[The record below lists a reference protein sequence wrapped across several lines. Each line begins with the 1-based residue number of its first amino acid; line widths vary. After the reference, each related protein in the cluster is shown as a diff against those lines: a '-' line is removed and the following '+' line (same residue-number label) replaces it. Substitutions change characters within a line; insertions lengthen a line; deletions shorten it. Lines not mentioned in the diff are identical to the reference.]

1 MLSGFWLLR
10 VGVWVN
16 LLKRKI
22 FRKIFFLDIFDLIW
36 CIFHLILVGILSI
49 LILSIKN
56 GGGGKGGG
64 VLLNGQNLLNVTK
77 NICWQ
82 SLSLSDL
89 TSHFDDFL
97 RWYEILNSELTVSKN
112 CNHLLTERIVQLE
125 RNAISN
131 AHSIS
136 LPWITGDKSCSCV
149 YAPFWRSQPHL
160 AGFEL
165 SFQ

>member
-1 MLSGFWLLR
+1 MYFSFDFGWYSIHF
-10 VGVWVN
+10 
-16 LLKRKI
+16 
-22 FRKIFFLDIFDLIW
+22 DIVHQERGW
-36 CIFHLILVGILSI
+36 GE
-49 LILSIKN
+49 
-56 GGGGKGGG
+56 GGGGG
-64 VLLNGQNLLNVTK
+64 LNGQNLLNVTK
-77 NICWQ
+77 VICWQ

>member
-1 MLSGFWLLR
+1 MYFSFDFGWYSIDF
-10 VGVWVN
+10 
-16 LLKRKI
+16 
-22 FRKIFFLDIFDLIW
+22 DIVHQERGW
-36 CIFHLILVGILSI
+36 
-49 LILSIKN
+49 
-56 GGGGKGGG
+56 GGGGG

-77 NICWQ
+77 VICWQ